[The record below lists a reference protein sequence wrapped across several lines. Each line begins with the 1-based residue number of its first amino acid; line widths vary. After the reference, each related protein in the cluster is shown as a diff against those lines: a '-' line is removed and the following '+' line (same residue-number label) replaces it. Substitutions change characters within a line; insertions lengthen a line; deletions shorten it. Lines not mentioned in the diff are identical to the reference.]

1 MEKQKST
8 ESQTTGKKKMTS
20 RQVVAIIG
28 VALLVLMY
36 IITLVAAFVDNS
48 ASGQWFRLSLFGT
61 LAIPIVIW
69 LYSWMYGRL
78 TGKKSIGDPETNPEV
93 KDAEGPSIE
102 KTESASGKD

>member
-36 IITLVAAFVDNS
+36 VITLVTAFVDNS

-78 TGKKSIGDPETNPEV
+78 TGKRSIGDPEANPEG
-93 KDAEGPSIE
+93 KDAEGVSVE
-102 KTESASGKD
+102 KTKSASGED

>member
-1 MEKQKST
+1 
-8 ESQTTGKKKMTS
+8 MTS
-20 RQVVAIIG
+20 KQVVAIIG

-78 TGKKSIGDPETNPEV
+78 TGKRSIGDPEVNSEE
-93 KDAEGPSIE
+93 KDVERLSVE
-102 KTESASGKD
+102 KTESASGED